1 MAKERPDVVSK
12 KPDQHESQLR
22 KLDAVLEGQRRQ
34 ESITATLADRV
45 ARLADAFE
53 ASKPFKI
60 EVTCKCAPEA
70 GDGGLTA
77 AQEAEQ
83 AAKLRA
89 GKESLKSAV
98 EANQANPEEGA

>member
-60 EVTCKCAPEA
+60 EVTCKCAGEGA
-70 GDGGLTA
+70 GDTQKAIDAVKA
-77 AQEAEQ
+77 ANAEVKEAVQ
-83 AAKLRA
+83 
-89 GKESLKSAV
+89 GITV
-98 EANQANPEEGA
+98 